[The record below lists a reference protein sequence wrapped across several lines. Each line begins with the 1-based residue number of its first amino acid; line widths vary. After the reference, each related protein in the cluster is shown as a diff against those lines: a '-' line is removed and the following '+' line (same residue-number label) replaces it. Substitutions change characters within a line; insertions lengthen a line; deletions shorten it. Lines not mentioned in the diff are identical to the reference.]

1 MAFVVL
7 GLLRINLWFS
17 LGLALGRSLL
27 QLTVLAVGVSIA
39 LEFPGW
45 GTIGLG
51 LFLGIITTQF
61 THSRLELPLD
71 RYRVAGILVL
81 AAMIPTLY
89 AVILVLQPTPI
100 YAPQAWLPVLSLS
113 LASASTIVLQGGNG
127 FWQQF
132 QRQQVTNAED
142 LESQD
147 LDFQDTGNFL
157 EPDPW
162 LEESLPPESLPPN
175 PPPEDSPLKPQ
186 TSNLKPQNSLLPL
199 WREVLTQTLRLRF
212 QQLTALGLMS
222 LPLVFAAQLLVNIDP
237 LMALGYEGLLMLT
250 SLNSGLI
257 ALWGLQQMGRD
268 VYGGL
273 AKTNTM
279 RRGIPRV

>member
-7 GLLRINLWFS
+7 GLLRVNLWFS

-81 AAMIPTLY
+81 AAIIPTLY
-89 AVILVLQPTPI
+89 TVVLVLRPTPI
-100 YAPQAWLPVLSLS
+100 FAPQAWLPVLSLS

-127 FWQQF
+127 VWQQF
-132 QRQQVTNAED
+132 QRQQVTN
-142 LESQD
+142 SQD
-147 LDFQDTGNFL
+147 LDSLGSDFQEAEEDSL
-157 EPDPW
+157 EADPW
-162 LEESLPPESLPPN
+162 LAESLPPDPPH
-175 PPPEDSPLKPQ
+175 SPLK
-186 TSNLKPQNSLLPL
+186 TQNSL
-199 WREVLTQTLRLRF
+199 WRDVLTQTLHLRF
-212 QQLTALGLMS
+212 QQITALGLIS

-237 LMALGYEGLLMLT
+237 LVALGYEVLLMLT